1 MTADR
6 LHLVIAAVDDT
17 VPGIRSVTLV
27 RPDGAPLPG
36 YTPGS
41 HVVVHCGGPG
51 GTLANA
57 YSLTGDSVAPESYAI
72 SVLHLEDGRGGSR
85 WIHELATGDRVE
97 VTPPRSAF
105 PPVLAARRHL
115 LVAAGIGVTPVLS
128 HVRSAARWGREVEVL
143 YAHRP
148 GRGAHLAELAA
159 LAGDALHCFTDRDA
173 FAVHLERTL
182 AAQPIGTHLYT
193 CGPASFMDAVTQ
205 AAYRLGWPA
214 SRVHLEHFG
223 LADLDEGE
231 PFEAVLTASGRT
243 VAVPSGVSLLDALE
257 AEGVTVPN
265 LCRQGVCGECRIPV
279 RAGTPWHRDLYLSDD
294 EKAAGDTLMCCVSRA
309 AGDRLEIDL

>member
-1 MTADR
+1 VTTDR
-6 LHLVIAAVDDT
+6 LSLVVAAIDDT
-17 VPGIRSVTLV
+17 VPGVRSVTLV

-41 HVVVHCGGPG
+41 HVTVHGEGF
-51 GTLANA
+51 ANA
-57 YSLTGDSVAPESYAI
+57 YSLTGDSIDPSSYAI
-72 SVLHLEDGRGGSR
+72 SVLLVGDGRGGSR
-85 WIHELATGDRVE
+85 WIHGLVTGDRVE
-97 VTPPRSAF
+97 VAPPRSAF
-105 PPVLAARRHL
+105 PPVMSARRHL
-115 LVAAGIGVTPVLS
+115 LVAAGIGVTPVVS

-148 GRGAHLAELAA
+148 GRGAHLAELAD
-159 LAGDALHCFTDRDA
+159 LAGDALRCFTDREV
-173 FAVHLERTL
+173 FAAQLERSL

-193 CGPASFMDAVTQ
+193 CGPAGFMDAVTQ
-205 AAYRLGWPA
+205 AARRLGWPA
-214 SRVHLEHFG
+214 SRIHLEHFG

-257 AEGVTVPN
+257 AEGVAVPN
-265 LCRQGVCGECRIPV
+265 LCRQGVCGECRVPV
-279 RAGTPWHRDLYLSDD
+279 SSGTPWHRDLFLTDD

-309 AGDRLEIDL
+309 TGDRLEIDL